1 VGRGRYDANPRGML
15 IGERWGMLTL
25 LFSTPDEKPL
35 GVHVIGDNACEPNA
49 PGLVAM
55 TLRATCSTFID
66 PCFNYPS
73 LYDAMGRVSRGDVYR
88 PCLRALARLPPTDV
102 LLLLDGQPGHRGF
115 RVVRE
120 PDSPHA
126 VRGLEFPG
134 GHQLGLGV
142 GRDDGAVDCT

>member
-1 VGRGRYDANPRGML
+1 
-15 IGERWGMLTL
+15 MLTL

-35 GVHVIGDNACEPNA
+35 GVHVIRDNACEPNA
-49 PGLVAM
+49 R
-55 TLRATCSTFID
+55 RARGDDAGGNLLHLHRSLLHL
-66 PCFNYPS
+66 PS
-73 LYDAMGRVSRGDVYR
+73 LSDLYDAMGRVSRGDVYR
-88 PCLRALARLPPTDV
+88 PCLRALTRLPPADV
-102 LLLLDGQPGHRGF
+102 LLLLDRQPDHRGF

-120 PDSPHA
+120 PDSPHT